1 MTSTVQ
7 QTQGKN
13 MPTQPKKINLALQ
26 GGGAH
31 GAFTWGVMDELL
43 ADSRIEIDSISA
55 TSTGAMNAVLLA
67 QGMVNNGRDGARK
80 ELEKFWQAVSE
91 NGKYLD
97 PIKLTSWE
105 ALLGVNIDHSIS
117 YILFD
122 LMADSLSPYQANPF
136 NYHPLRTLLD
146 NLIDY
151 DQIKK
156 FNKINLFISA
166 TNVKTGELK
175 VFTNK
180 EISTNVLLA
189 SACLPTLFQSVEIDG
204 EYYWNGGYLG
214 NPPIYPLIYDS
225 TVSDI
230 LIIHINPIER
240 EEIPKTANQ
249 ILNRINEISFNSS
262 LMREI
267 RVISFVT
274 KLIEQDWIEDK
285 YKKNLR
291 KINVHSIGS
300 DELMETLSVASKL
313 YTDWDFLTQL
323 FEKGKESAKNW
334 LKINYKKINKESSV
348 DLQQLL

>member
-1 MTSTVQ
+1 
-7 QTQGKN
+7 